1 MTWRPLKAGQV
12 DNLVIH
18 VLPLLL
24 GERILSFDHL
34 GQEFELRREEVT
46 TTNQETGLHS
56 SVTRPE

>member
-24 GERILSFDHL
+24 GERTLSFDHL

-56 SVTRPE
+56 SVARPE

>member
-1 MTWRPLKAGQV
+1 MTWRLRKAGLL
-12 DNLVIH
+12 DELVIH

-56 SVTRPE
+56 SRARPE